1 MEKTR
6 KKTDLIKPLPQEE
19 LREEFEPDAHSCRA
33 EADDYGYC
41 TWCGALVY
49 GTSAY
54 YEETAS
60 DPPESFCFKGVRICR
75 IL

>member
-60 DPPESFCFKGVRICR
+60 DPPESTWSFSLRGRCY
-75 IL
+75 